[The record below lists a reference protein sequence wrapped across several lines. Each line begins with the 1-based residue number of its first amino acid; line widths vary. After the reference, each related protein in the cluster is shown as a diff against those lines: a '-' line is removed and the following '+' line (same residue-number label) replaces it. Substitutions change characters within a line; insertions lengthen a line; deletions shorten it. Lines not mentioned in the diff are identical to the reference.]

1 MTVFEAVK
9 DRADPADVLALYGLH
24 PDKANMISCPFH
36 GKDEHPSM
44 RMYKDGFYCFAC
56 GWHGDTIALAAQM
69 DGSTPF
75 EAAKKL
81 NDALHLGVEFDKPTT
96 KAETDYWQ
104 SRAKLKA
111 AEAAWDAM
119 AEDILRAEVSGE
131 TEKAQRLREKRDQLD
146 KEITALSA
154 PFEPSAIDIP
164 EHSKIDEG
172 FIWAENGVYFIF
184 TPPKGQPQMQYICHT
199 GIQIQGVYADEDTGL
214 HAVVLRFH
222 DGLKHREEPFDRR
235 TLTDPQLVKAL
246 SGYGVTITDYRQ
258 MAVAFALRL
267 HNQPVSPASS
277 RLGWFESEFV
287 PFSSSIVC
295 LPRSSTTNTML
306 QAVRRPHGDPDKW
319 QAVAA
324 QTMAASRAAR
334 FAVAA
339 SLASPLLAKAKYLG
353 FGVHLFGKSGTGKT
367 VFLMLAASVW
377 GLPQE
382 LVKSM
387 ASTAVGM
394 EKTAAFLCNL
404 PLMLDELQEVQNKD
418 LLENVIYML
427 SNGKSKT
434 RGTKDGGIASESRW
448 LSVAITTGEQAIL
461 DDNVC
466 TGAENR
472 IISVDAT
479 GETYGAE
486 HGAEIVEDIA
496 ANYGHAGRRW
506 TSWLK
511 SPANVES
518 VRQRA
523 AEVRR
528 QLRAGGYLDKQL
540 LSVSL
545 LLATSEAAQQVLF
558 PDNTETALT
567 EADVLP
573 LLTTSEEADRDKKG
587 VEYIKEWI
595 VQNAKSFEG
604 AQTETPTKETFGRWD
619 GNICWLIASK
629 WQEVLKKAGFSPKD
643 VFAEAVRMG
652 VSQWV
657 TDTERRYSTASI
669 RVNGKKIRCI
679 QVRFKE
685 DFDDENGDELPF

>member
-1 MTVFEAVK
+1 
-9 DRADPADVLALYGLH
+9 
-24 PDKANMISCPFH
+24 
-36 GKDEHPSM
+36 
-44 RMYKDGFYCFAC
+44 
-56 GWHGDTIALAAQM
+56 
-69 DGSTPF
+69 
-75 EAAKKL
+75 
-81 NDALHLGVEFDKPTT
+81 
-96 KAETDYWQ
+96 
-104 SRAKLKA
+104 
-111 AEAAWDAM
+111 
-119 AEDILRAEVSGE
+119 
-131 TEKAQRLREKRDQLD
+131 
-146 KEITALSA
+146 
-154 PFEPSAIDIP
+154 
-164 EHSKIDEG
+164 
-172 FIWAENGVYFIF
+172 
-184 TPPKGQPQMQYICHT
+184 MQYICHT

-367 VFLMLAASVW
+367 VFIMLAASVW

-418 LLENVIYML
+418 VLENVIYML

-506 TSWLK
+506 TNWLK

-558 PDNTETALT
+558 PDNPETALT

-652 VSQWV
+652 VSIRSV
-657 TDTERRYSTASI
+657 DGKKNRSTQKK
-669 RVNGKKIRCI
+669 RVNGRSIWCVMVI
-679 QVRFKE
+679 FKE
-685 DFDDENGDELPF
+685 DGDEPNEDELPF